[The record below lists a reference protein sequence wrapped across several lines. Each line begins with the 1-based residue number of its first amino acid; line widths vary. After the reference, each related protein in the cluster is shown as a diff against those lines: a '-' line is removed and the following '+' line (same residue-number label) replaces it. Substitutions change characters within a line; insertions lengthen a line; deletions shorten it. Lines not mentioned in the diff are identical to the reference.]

1 MARKDDMLRAF
12 LKNQEFCDKYN
23 IPLKPNLNIYEA
35 QKDESVALAT
45 IAKIINKYDVPDT
58 TSLYQ
63 QVINELNEKL

>member
-23 IPLKPNLNIYEA
+23 KA